1 MAIEGGIGDAVGVDG
16 EEGVACD
23 EGSQFFGEKGLALS
37 AVGRGV
43 AARQAELDASDGA
56 PH

>member
-23 EGSQFFGEKGLALS
+23 EGGQFFGEKGLALS